1 MMGISK
7 IKANSNSQETT
18 RRRAPKKQRERKRER
33 GRILLLHGGCVR
45 IYILYIHIEILR
57 GERFK

>member
-18 RRRAPKKQRERKRER
+18 RRRAPKRERERER
-33 GRILLLHGGCVR
+33 SNSAFTWWVCTY
-45 IYILYIHIEILR
+45 IYTVYTYRDIKR
-57 GERFK
+57 GEI